1 MRPQAC
7 AAAVPVA
14 ALAAHMHDTYG
25 QGVANVLAALQ
36 LGVATVDAS
45 VAGLGGCPY
54 AVGASGAPAGAH
66 ARRGGGVRTR
76 GCMIEGRRQSYRPA
90 AHAARSRR
98 RLRGRAAWVP
108 AAPAASLPSSPGPCA
123 PMISDSR

>member
-1 MRPQAC
+1 MWPQAC
-7 AAAVPVA
+7 AAAVPVT

-54 AVGASGAPAGAH
+54 AVGASGALAGAH
-66 ARRGGGVRTR
+66 ARRVGRFRTR
-76 GCMIEGRRQSYRPA
+76 FALMRA
-90 AHAARSRR
+90 AARATGPPRT
-98 RLRGRAAWVP
+98 LHGAAGACA
-108 AAPAASLPSSPGPCA
+108 AAPHGCLPLPPRPCRPHRGPVHQ
-123 PMISDSR
+123 